1 MGTPLAVWLI
11 NALVVIGLGLAVW
24 LLVSI
29 PFVWIK
35 SALESAGVYAFPARV
50 AAFAQRVG
58 VDGSAIAQFFE
69 RANESMVRNGDQ
81 AMVRVVLDERHTE
94 LRNRLGS
101 SETAIREAVG
111 QVQGLAGHSGG
122 TTFLAD
128 IAALKERTKLVD
140 RLGVDLPPDLEE
152 NYAARRRLTGQLVIL
167 IPLLTVIALANGAL
181 LSVLFAEMTSMKV
194 FGVLPLAYL
203 LGVVVV
209 LLEVGIGLAIHG
221 FRSNPLMVGVV
232 VLLILFATGFEAMAM
247 KTFSIEFS
255 TSLRDVDVSQATLQ
269 DYWMVLLAFVFT
281 PMTSILGYM
290 FEKTKSE
297 RDELSGRLQ
306 LSDELR
312 KCNQFVDNL
321 PTVWGNIDQKA
332 RSAEAS
338 IERLQDSIGGQGDR
352 LAGTIDAVVDER
364 RKLSAAILSARI
376 EDWPN
381 LVRGVESDA
390 RNAAGQNILL
400 CIVTAL
406 AVASYAMAVG
416 YLVQRASAGE
426 WPVSASTAIGVVTAL
441 LFVVVGNLAF
451 NRLRL
456 TQGQDGR
463 AQPMSAQPYHK
474 AVALVLVVG
483 AAAGLIWVATV
494 GLGTWGAV
502 VGIFLTALGGV
513 LSFLGFAIERAA
525 RGLVLLAMITA
536 GFVVAMLGAILSVLR
551 YAVLWLLAALAW
563 VLGIVVRLL
572 ALPAELIL
580 SALRNRGRPP
590 ASSVI
595 EAQP

>member
-572 ALPAELIL
+572 AIPAELIL